1 MKKTKKI
8 LFFSEN
14 RNWGGSELLWSRA
27 AIELINI
34 GHTVQV
40 VTYSQM
46 QLPTSLEQVFNTKK
60 GNLIKIREAKIPKY
74 KRIINRF
81 LPYKLRLLSKNRK
94 EEIIL
99 QIQPDLL
106 VINQGLNFN
115 GVNTMLFARN
125 NNIIYA
131 TISQAVRESLWPDQ
145 DLRQKMQLGYNKS
158 ALNFFVSED
167 NYKTTETQLAYSL
180 PNAKVVRNPFNVDY
194 NSKLNFP
201 SGENYKLACVGR
213 YDFSAKGQDI
223 LVRTF
228 ALQKWKERNLQLT
241 FYGEG
246 VDIENLKELILLH
259 KLKNVKVSP
268 YTSTSKIWEENHALI
283 LSSRYEGLPLV
294 IVEAMLSK
302 RFAIATD
309 VSGNAELFEDNV
321 TGFVAAAPR
330 VKYVDD
336 ALERAW
342 LRRNEWQTIGV
353 LAGKAIRQEIPQ
365 NPAREFAN
373 ELIKLTP

>member
-1 MKKTKKI
+1 MKI

-14 RNWGGSELLWSRA
+14 RSWGGSELLWSKA
-27 AIELINI
+27 AIELINT

-40 VTYSQM
+40 VTYAQM
-46 QLPTSLEQVFNTKK
+46 QLPSSFEQVFNTTK
-60 GNLIKIREAKIPKY
+60 GNLIKIGEAKIPKY
-74 KRIINRF
+74 KRFVNRF
-81 LPYKLRLLSKNRK
+81 LPYKFRLTSKNRK

-115 GVNTMLFARN
+115 GVNTMLFAGN
-125 NNIIYA
+125 NNIRYS
-131 TISQAVRESLWPDQ
+131 TISHALDESLWPDH
-145 DLRQKMQLGYNKS
+145 DLRQKMQRGYNKS
-158 ALNFFVSED
+158 VLNYFVSED
-167 NYKTTETQLAYSL
+167 NYKTTEAQLAAFL
-180 PNAKVVRNPFNVDY
+180 LNAKVVRNPFNVDY

-201 SGENYKLACVGR
+201 SGKNYKLACVGR

-223 LVRTF
+223 LIRTF

-241 FYGEG
+241 FYGDG
-246 VDIENLKELILLH
+246 ADIENLKELIALH
-259 KLKNVKVSP
+259 ELENVKVSS

-309 VSGNAELFEDNV
+309 VSGNAELIEDNV

-330 VKYVDD
+330 MKHVDE

-342 LRRNEWQTIGV
+342 LRRNEWQDIGV
-353 LAGKAIRQEIPQ
+353 LARKAIVQEIPE
-365 NPAREFAN
+365 NPSREFAN